1 MKTRIA
7 LVAALALTA
16 GSAFAQLNNFP
27 AATGEGPL
35 FQREAQTTSQL
46 PRAAV
51 RPQAAVQFPAT
62 GEFDGAAAVAQR
74 PAGEHPTR
82 ADAAATPWRPPSL
95 PSRVV
100 ARRSPHGDAECA
112 EAR

>member
-7 LVAALALTA
+7 LVATLALTA

-62 GEFDGAAAVAQR
+62 GEFDGAAAVAQS
-74 PAGEHPTR
+74 PAGEQPTR
-82 ADAAATPWRPPSL
+82 AEVRQQTRDSIAKGQRP
-95 PSRVV
+95 
-100 ARRSPHGDAECA
+100 AIGERS
-112 EAR
+112 